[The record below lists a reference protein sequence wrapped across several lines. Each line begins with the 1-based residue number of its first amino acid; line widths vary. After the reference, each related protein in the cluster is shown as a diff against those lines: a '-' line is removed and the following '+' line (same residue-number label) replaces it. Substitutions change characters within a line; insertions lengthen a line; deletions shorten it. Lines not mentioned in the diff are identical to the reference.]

1 MTEPKPGW
9 LQRQMDETRE
19 RCKLWPKD
27 LLATLSTICG
37 TQNHSPQTEAPNS
50 MENPPPK
57 PVHPLTR
64 TYTEIYDTKSNNTKI
79 RPKGKFFYC
88 KECKAWQGHEIT
100 CSQVTI
106 ESIATL
112 LTHSRDAEQHARNRA
127 AKWLDDANRLAGR
140 VAIFRHENNKLR
152 KANEKLRKQNAEL
165 LAALHADTQP
175 LKAGVSDE
183 ALLPKPQGRV

>member
-1 MTEPKPGW
+1 MTA
-9 LQRQMDETRE
+9 MFTRSMISK
-19 RCKLWPKD
+19 KLSSIFPYQ
-27 LLATLSTICG
+27 LTLK
-37 TQNHSPQTEAPNS
+37 ALNS

-57 PVHPLTR
+57 PVHPLAR

-88 KECKAWQGHEIT
+88 NECKAWQGHEIT

-152 KANEKLRKQNAEL
+152 KANEKLRKENAEL
-165 LAALHADTQP
+165 RDHLVQLGRAAMERIDLNTN
-175 LKAGVSDE
+175 
-183 ALLPKPQGRV
+183 